1 MRIISYIP
9 IRSGSRGLK
18 DKNIL
23 KIASKPLFEWSVY
36 FAKNLSKNK
45 DIIVSS
51 DSERYLKLASKLKI
65 STEKRPVEL
74 ASDTSTTESAIIYTI
89 KRLLDNNLV
98 KPDDF
103 FCLLQATSPIR
114 RKILSTK
121 LRELLSSNLYDSIIS
136 VNKETA
142 FEWAYESEQFEYICP
157 KYNLSQRPMRQMIIN
172 NKKERLIENGSF
184 YCSRI
189 SSIISSKL
197 RVSGK
202 IGYLTCNEYE
212 KLEIDNEDQ
221 YSLLDSI
228 LSHEI
233 NNGNANGFACY
244 G

>member
-89 KRLLDNNLV
+89 KRLLNNNLV
-98 KPDDF
+98 K
-103 FCLLQATSPIR
+103 
-114 RKILSTK
+114 
-121 LRELLSSNLYDSIIS
+121 
-136 VNKETA
+136 
-142 FEWAYESEQFEYICP
+142 
-157 KYNLSQRPMRQMIIN
+157 QMISFVFTSYFANQKKNIIN
-172 NKKERLIENGSF
+172 KVK
-184 YCSRI
+184 RI
-189 SSIISSKL
+189 II
-197 RVSGK
+197 
-202 IGYLTCNEYE
+202 
-212 KLEIDNEDQ
+212 
-221 YSLLDSI
+221 
-228 LSHEI
+228 
-233 NNGNANGFACY
+233 F
-244 G
+244 